1 MRTEWIELGKL
12 PELNSYGFLMQ
23 KGLCVKMNIF
33 RLMALLSCLA
43 STVLASDP
51 VNPSKTLQIEADLQ
65 RGISRAVLVSNSAL
79 IHTAQLLPSPEAAKN
94 RELTPQLE
102 STLKTL
108 ERVLEQAESSLS
120 NCVKLNLYAASDQDA
135 MEAERHMPKLLPQG
149 VCPAISI
156 VTTPLPQTGMRIAI
170 DAIATVPDTASIS
183 KVRRFSFL
191 ELAVPSAGTGI
202 TVGRSSSAILPIG
215 SRVYISGQ
223 AEAGDGTLKDA
234 TLKTMQSLQKTLE
247 HLGLRSTDVVQLKAF
262 LRPMNDAAI
271 AIEAMSAAFPE
282 SSPPPMVLVEWESA
296 SAPIEIE
303 LIAASSSIKEAPS
316 IEFLTPPWMKPSP
329 VFARATRLNHP
340 TTIYISG
347 LYGSTADP
355 NGTDEIREVF
365 REVERIAKSGGSDLH
380 HLAKAT
386 YYVSTDEVSKNLNT
400 VRPEF
405 YHPDRPPAASKAK
418 VGGTGRKGRSMTL
431 DMIAVPR

>member
-1 MRTEWIELGKL
+1 MVRTEWIEPGKL
-12 PELNSYGFLMQ
+12 PDLNYYGFLMQ
-23 KGLCVKMNIF
+23 KRLSVKMNIF
-33 RLMALLSCLA
+33 RLMTLLTCLTQ
-43 STVLASDP
+43 TVLAKDL
-51 VNPSKTLQIEADLQ
+51 VNPSKTRQIEPDLS
-65 RGISRAVLVSNSAL
+65 RGISRAVVVSNSAL
-79 IHTAQLLPSPEAAKN
+79 IHTAQLLPGLETKN
-94 RELTPQLE
+94 SGLIPQLE
-102 STLKTL
+102 STLKSL
-108 ERVLEQAESSLS
+108 ERVLKQGESSLS

-135 MEAERHMPKLLPQG
+135 MEAESHLPKLLPQG

-156 VTTPLPQTGMRIAI
+156 VTTPLPQTGMRIAV
-170 DAIATVPDTASIS
+170 DAVATVPDTASIS
-183 KVRRFSFL
+183 KVRRFSSL
-191 ELAVPSAGTGI
+191 ELATPSAGTAV
-202 TVGRSSSAILPIG
+202 TVGKSSAAILPMG

-234 TLKTMQSLQKTLE
+234 TIKTMQSLQKTLE

-262 LRPMNDAAI
+262 LRPMSEAAV
-271 AIEAMSAAFPE
+271 AIEAMATAFPE

-303 LIAASSSIKEAPS
+303 LIAASPSTKEAPS

-329 VFARATRLNHP
+329 VFARVTRLNHP

-365 REVERIAKSGGSDLH
+365 REVERIAKSGGSDLQ

-418 VGGTGRKGRSMTL
+418 VSGTGRKGRSMTL
-431 DMIAVPR
+431 DLIAVPR

>member
-1 MRTEWIELGKL
+1 MRTEPIKLGKL

-33 RLMALLSCLA
+33 RLMPLLA
-43 STVLASDP
+43 YVAQTVLASA
-51 VNPSKTLQIEADLQ
+51 PSKTRQIEPDLQ
-65 RGISRAVLVSNSAL
+65 RGCSRAVAVSNSAL
-79 IHTAQLLPSPEAAKN
+79 IHTAQLLPGPEAAKTS
-94 RELTPQLE
+94 ELIPQLE
-102 STLKTL
+102 STLKSL
-108 ERVLEQAESSLS
+108 ERVLKQAESSLS
-120 NCVKLNLYAASDQDA
+120 NCVKLNLYATSDQDA
-135 MEAERHMPKLLPQG
+135 MEVERHLPKLLPQG

-156 VTTPLPQTGMRIAI
+156 VTTPLPQTGIRIAV
-170 DAIATVPDTASIS
+170 DAVATVPDTVSTRN
-183 KVRRFSFL
+183 VRRFSFM
-191 ELAVPSAGTGI
+191 ELATPSTVPGV
-202 TVGRSSSAILPIG
+202 TVGKSSAAILPVG

-223 AEAGDGTLKDA
+223 AEAGDGSLKDA
-234 TLKTMQSLQKTLE
+234 TVKTMQGLQKTLE

-262 LRPMNDAAI
+262 LRPMSDAAV

-282 SSPPPMVLVEWESA
+282 SFPPPMVLVEWESA

-303 LIAASSSIKEAPS
+303 LIAASPSIAGAPS

-329 VFARATRLNHP
+329 VFARVTRLNHP

-355 NGTDEIREVF
+355 NGTNEIREVF
-365 REVERIAKSGGSDLH
+365 GELQRIAQWGGSDLQ

-418 VGGTGRKGRSMTL
+418 VGGTGKKGRTMTV
-431 DMIAVPR
+431 DMIAVPRAAP

>member
-1 MRTEWIELGKL
+1 
-12 PELNSYGFLMQ
+12 
-23 KGLCVKMNIF
+23 MNIF
-33 RLMALLSCLA
+33 RLMILLSCL
-43 STVLASDP
+43 TQTILASDP
-51 VNPSKTLQIEADLQ
+51 VGPSKTRQMEPDLSL
-65 RGISRAVLVSNSAL
+65 GISRAVVVSNSAL
-79 IHTAQLLPSPEAAKN
+79 IHTAQLLPGPETMN
-94 RELTPQLE
+94 SGLVPQLE
-102 STLKTL
+102 STLKSL
-108 ERVLEQAESSLS
+108 ERVLKQGESSLS

-135 MEAERHMPKLLPQG
+135 MEAERHLPKLLPQG

-156 VTTPLPQTGMRIAI
+156 VTTPLPQTGMRIAV
-170 DAIATVPDTASIS
+170 DAVATVADTASARN
-183 KVRRFSFL
+183 VHRFSFM
-191 ELAVPSAGTGI
+191 ELAAQSATGV
-202 TVGRSSSAILPIG
+202 TVGKSSAAILPVG
-215 SRVYISGQ
+215 SRVYVSGQ

-234 TLKTMQSLQKTLE
+234 TIKTMQSLQKTLE

-262 LRPMNDAAI
+262 LRPMSDAAV
-271 AIEAMSAAFPE
+271 AIEAMAAAFPE

-303 LIAASSSIKEAPS
+303 LIAASPSTEEAPS

-329 VFARATRLNHP
+329 VFARVTRLNHP

-355 NGTDEIREVF
+355 NGTDEVREVF

-386 YYVSTDEVSKNLNT
+386 YYVSTEEVSKNLNT

-418 VGGTGRKGRSMTL
+418 VVGTGRKGRSMTL
-431 DMIAVPR
+431 DLIAVPR